1 MLELKFFAL
10 WALGLL
16 TYIYVHKK
24 WSAHTAFRRAML
36 QSNCQKPR
44 RYPHR
49 DPVWGYDLYRLR
61 EQASKAGYFYQ
72 LYDSHFKM
80 HGKTFE
86 ELFWGAKVIN
96 TMERDNIQR
105 VAVYSFQDW
114 GKASSRDRNNAFA
127 PVFGDGI
134 FTQDGAAWKHS
145 REMIKPLFTRSEIAD
160 LRPLPTYTD
169 RLIGLLPR
177 DGRTTDVQ
185 PLLHKFVRKF
195 GISQIETGEL
205 LTHIPV
211 SRRVDGFLI
220 WTSGRCNVTRTPSRL
235 LRVHSSLYRIYA
247 RMWAS

>member
-1 MLELKFFAL
+1 MLESHFSAL

-16 TYIYVHKK
+16 ICVYAYKK
-24 WSAHTAFRRAML
+24 WSTHTAFRRAML
-36 QSNCQKPR
+36 QFGCQRPR

-49 DPVWGYDLYRLR
+49 DPIWGYDLYRLR
-61 EQASKAGYFYQ
+61 EQAMKAGHFYQ
-72 LYDSHFKM
+72 LYDLHFKL

-86 ELFWGAKVIN
+86 ELFFGTKVIN

-114 GKASSRDRNNAFA
+114 GKNSSRNSAFA

-145 REMIKPLFTRSEIAD
+145 RELIKPLFTRSEIAD

-169 RLIGLLPR
+169 RLLGLLPR

-185 PLLHKFVRKF
+185 PLLHRFVLKFLT
-195 GISQIETGEL
+195 SQIETCEL
-205 LTHIPV
+205 LTHTSFSI
-211 SRRVDGFLI
+211 SRRISYLGNRQ
-220 WTSGRCNVTRTPSRL
+220 T
-235 LRVHSSLYRIYA
+235 
-247 RMWAS
+247 

>member
-1 MLELKFFAL
+1 MIESYLSAL

-16 TYIYVHKK
+16 TCIYAYNE
-24 WSAHTAFRRAML
+24 WSAHAAFRRAML
-36 QSNCQKPR
+36 QSGCQRPR

-49 DPVWGYDLYRLR
+49 DPIWGYDLYRLR

-72 LYDSHFKM
+72 LYDSHFEL

-86 ELFWGAKVIN
+86 ELFFGAKVIN

-114 GKASSRDRNNAFA
+114 GKASSRNRNIAFA

-160 LRPLPTYTD
+160 LRPLRTIVYWCCYP
-169 RLIGLLPR
+169 GMG
-177 DGRTTDVQ
+177 GRSMDN
-185 PLLHKFVRKF
+185 RYS
-195 GISQIETGEL
+195 I
-205 LTHIPV
+205 
-211 SRRVDGFLI
+211 D
-220 WTSGRCNVTRTPSRL
+220 
-235 LRVHSSLYRIYA
+235 LYRNF
-247 RMWAS
+247 